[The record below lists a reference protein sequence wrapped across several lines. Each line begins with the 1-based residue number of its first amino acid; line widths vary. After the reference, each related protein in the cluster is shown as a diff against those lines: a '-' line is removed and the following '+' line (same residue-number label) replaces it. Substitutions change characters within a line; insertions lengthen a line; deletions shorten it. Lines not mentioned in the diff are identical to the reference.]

1 MEENGFFNKVGKNIS
16 DNINSISSGFENKKA
31 LNDKR
36 NEKDRIYKYIGMEA
50 FNLYKEGKM
59 PSSELDVHFER
70 LKTVDM
76 EIARLE
82 KEIEKSKSKGK
93 VNCRNCGM
101 ELTSDVKYCPRCGAP
116 VMQGGQSQQGQM
128 PPYGAGQPGMN
139 YGAPQTDMN
148 NYGQPTP
155 DMNTYGQPTQPGMG
169 GGFDPY
175 TAGQPM
181 PDMNASAQ
189 PVPDMNTSAQP
200 TPDMNSSGQPTPDMN
215 TYGQL
220 GTNGGFDPYTAGQ
233 STLPGM
239 GGGYNPGQNA
249 APDNNAYGAWQTGT
263 NSSGQPDINSYNP
276 YDAVPKTN
284 IQPNSGTF
292 TPNSYSQGTAQSVP
306 QGMMPGANGGYDPYT
321 AGQPTQPGAQTG
333 MMSGYEQATQQGMAQ
348 GAQQTVA
355 QSAPVGKTCVCG
367 AIIPPGNTI
376 CMQCGRKADVI

>member
-93 VNCRNCGM
+93 VICRNCGM

-155 DMNTYGQPTQPGMG
+155 DMNTYGQPTQPGMN

-181 PDMNASAQ
+181 PDMNAS
-189 PVPDMNTSAQP
+189 
-200 TPDMNSSGQPTPDMN
+200 GQPTPDMN
-215 TYGQL
+215 NYGQPAQPTQP
-220 GTNGGFDPYTAGQ
+220 GMNGGYDPYIA
-233 STLPGM
+233 
-239 GGGYNPGQNA
+239 GQNA

-263 NSSGQPDINSYNP
+263 NSSGQSDINSYNP

-284 IQPNSGTF
+284 IQQSSGTF
-292 TPNSYSQGTAQSVP
+292 TPNSYSQGMSQGGSQGMSQGTF

-333 MMSGYEQATQQGMAQ
+333 MMPGYEQATQQGMSQ
-348 GAQQTVA
+348 SAQQTVA
-355 QSAPVGKTCVCG
+355 QSAPAGKTCVCG
-367 AIIPPGNTI
+367 AIIPPGSSL